1 VTTPTEGPERPD
13 SIRANMV
20 TLGYDTPELQ
30 AAFAEA
36 LEKHR
41 REVARQEELARK
53 TFRGRV
59 ERFGPTAGI
68 ASAAAAIASPQGQ
81 EVIGDASQWAGDQ
94 AVAAGEGIGH
104 AAAEGYRASVDG
116 LQSAGEEIGR
126 QWDQGVRELNE
137 QGEAA
142 REAIVDGAEA
152 TGRGIADGAG
162 WLRDQAV
169 DAARDLGHGVA
180 EAARATADVAQAGW
194 NGVSGWAVETWGT
207 ATELAHQ
214 AGAFVAQQGD
224 AIAANPES
232 HALVAAAAVGAVV
245 AATPQLREAVGKAAN
260 AVNRSARNGWAAAT
274 SLPGRAAQGAKN
286 LMDQVRNS
294 PQMQY
299 VMAKA
304 GMGPRETQKAVTEV
318 QSITAGKNPTLPS
331 TGELMVPPPG
341 QDPAMQ
347 AREGKV
353 HEGKVVLGREQEA
366 GGATELGEAAS
377 NPQRAIGNNNKP
389 EIGGR

>member
-152 TGRGIADGAG
+152 TGRGIAEGAG

-169 DAARDLGHGVA
+169 DAAR
-180 EAARATADVAQAGW
+180 ATADLAQGAW
-194 NGVSGWAVETWGT
+194 NGVSGWAVETWGS

-260 AVNRSARNGWAAAT
+260 AGNRWAKNAWAATT

-294 PQMQY
+294 PQVQY

-318 QSITAGKNPTLPS
+318 QAITAGENPTLPS

-377 NPQRAIGNNNKP
+377 NPQRAIGGNNKKP